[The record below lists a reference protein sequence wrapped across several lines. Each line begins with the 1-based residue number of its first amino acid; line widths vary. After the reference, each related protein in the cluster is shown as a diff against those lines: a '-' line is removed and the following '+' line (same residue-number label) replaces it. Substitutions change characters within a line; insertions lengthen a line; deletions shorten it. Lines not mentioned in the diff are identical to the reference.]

1 MENDNLLMIQFLEWI
16 DTKPRT
22 RLDVLDA
29 WKSSCPRTSVW
40 EDAQAEKYLIILNG
54 IVTLNDLGRSVLTGS
69 NNKL

>member
-1 MENDNLLMIQFLEWI
+1 MIQFLEWI

>member
-1 MENDNLLMIQFLEWI
+1 
-16 DTKPRT
+16 
-22 RLDVLDA
+22 
-29 WKSSCPRTSVW
+29 VW